1 MQLSRAEE
9 PMDKHWAA
17 TVVGLIS
24 DCQSREELILVGC
37 LFFMFISFA
46 RSNSPISLFG
56 YLSSFLGFA
65 LLLIAC
71 PCCDDAFTKGFLS
84 SLFVHFIWK
93 DNIFN
98 KSSELG
104 TWNLELG
111 TWNLDISLG
120 LPFRKILQNVY
131 FQRDCIGNRS
141 SNS

>member
-65 LLLIAC
+65 LLLTAC

-104 TWNLELG
+104 TWTLAWYYLLEKFFR
-111 TWNLDISLG
+111 TYISSETAS
-120 LPFRKILQNVY
+120 V
-131 FQRDCIGNRS
+131 NRS